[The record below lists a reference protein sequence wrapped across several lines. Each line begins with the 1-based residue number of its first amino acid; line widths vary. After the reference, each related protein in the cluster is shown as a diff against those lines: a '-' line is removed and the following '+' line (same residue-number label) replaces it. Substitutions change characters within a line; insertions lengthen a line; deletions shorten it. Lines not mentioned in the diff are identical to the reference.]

1 MKGFNQDG
9 APPTAGFSERMT
21 RSTSPLNPN
30 SDAPPAY
37 RAGPHWIAVFA
48 AVFTLPLLFVGGSVT
63 TYRVGLAVPDW
74 PTTFGINMFLY
85 DFWNAPFGVR
95 VEHTHRLYGAAVGL
109 ATLLLCG
116 WFLLFESRRW
126 MKALGVVALVVV
138 IVQGILGGTRVTQ
151 VSTLLA
157 ALHGCLGQAF
167 FAMTTA
173 LAVATGRDWLRAE
186 RPEPDVAS
194 LRPHSALNLGLIYGQ
209 VALGASVRHFGG
221 LSPALVHGGLAFLIW
236 ASTAVFLVR
245 ARRASAPRSVV
256 RAAWVQVAIASI
268 QIALGVASFVS
279 LLPFGG
285 LPRAIGFYQA
295 VVRTGHQTNGAVL
308 LAASL
313 VLTLRAFRRLGPST
327 STEPAAPPS
336 TPSAQAPLE
345 VLA

>member
-1 MKGFNQDG
+1 MKSIQDG
-9 APPTAGFSERMT
+9 DHPIAGFSESMT
-21 RSTSPLNPN
+21 RLTSNPK
-30 SDAPPAY
+30 SDPPSAY
-37 RAGPHWIAVFA
+37 RPGPHWIAVFA
-48 AVFTLPLLFVGGSVT
+48 AVFTLPLLLVGGSVT

-109 ATLLLCG
+109 ATVGLCV
-116 WFLLFESRRW
+116 WFLMFESRRW

-167 FAMTTA
+167 FALMVA
-173 LAVATGRDWLRAE
+173 LAVTTGRDWLRAE
-186 RPEPDVAS
+186 RPTTDVGRFR
-194 LRPHSALNLGLIYGQ
+194 LHTALNLGLIYGQ
-209 VALGASVRHFGG
+209 VAIGASVRHFGG
-221 LSPALVHGGLAFLIW
+221 LSPALVHGGLALAIW
-236 ASTAVFLVR
+236 VSTAVFLHRVR
-245 ARRASAPRSVV
+245 LASAPPSVV
-256 RAAWVQVAIASI
+256 RAAWAQVVIASL
-268 QIALGVASFVS
+268 QIILGVASFIT
-279 LLPFGG
+279 LLPFDGY
-285 LPRAIGFYQA
+285 PRAVGFYQA
-295 VVRTGHQTNGAVL
+295 VVRTSHQTNGAVL

-327 STEPAAPPS
+327 SGEPASSPS
-336 TPSAQAPLE
+336 SPSAQVPLE